1 VAILWIWA
9 GYAADRRYAA
19 LDAKVKAMVADLQA
33 RDGHRPVLHGEAQPG
48 NSWDDYTKAVAELRK
63 AKGSEKLY
71 ALVARRTDADPAIG
85 ERLLADHASVI
96 DHLRRGAARSSSR
109 TYDWDEARAGS
120 VLDRSSYDMSTSGGM
135 LNVSYLVQLK
145 ARSLSSEGKTTEAV
159 ETLLD
164 LCQLG
169 RDFAAD
175 GPSTRGELGLSY
187 LGIALHELKD
197 LLASVK
203 MDSDALS
210 GLEGALKQL
219 DESFP
224 RHDLALQQEGLS
236 RAVVLLPECSSGV
249 GWGRLMTLDSLE
261 RLIQWHER
269 AAQAERTSWSQFQK
283 VSSEA
288 QEDAARSWNPL
299 FRMTAS
305 TPLSDGNSHRAYR
318 ARLRLLRVA
327 VRWQAKGVIL
337 DLEDPF
343 GAQLMHTQ
351 NGNTLKV
358 WSVGRDRVDDGGS
371 GTWEKSGKDIVLEIG
386 K

>member
-1 VAILWIWA
+1 MAILWIWA

-19 LDAKVKAMVADLQA
+19 LDAKVKSMVAELQA
-33 RDGHRPVLHGEAQPG
+33 RDGRRPVLRGESQPG
-48 NSWDDYTKAVAELRK
+48 NSWDHYTKAVVELRN
-63 AKGSEKLY
+63 AKGSEHLY
-71 ALVARRTDADPAIG
+71 ALVARHPKADPAIG
-85 ERLLADHASVI
+85 EKLLADHGSVL
-96 DHLRRGAARSSSR
+96 DHLRRGAARASSR

-120 VLDRSSYDMSTSGGM
+120 VLDRSSYDMSTTGG
-135 LNVSYLVQLK
+135 LLKVSYLVQLK
-145 ARSLSSEGKTTEAV
+145 ARSLSSEGKTREAV

-175 GPSTRGELGLSY
+175 GPTTRGELGLSY

-203 MDSDALS
+203 MDAEALS
-210 GLEGALKQL
+210 DLEGALKQL

-305 TPLSDGNSHRAYR
+305 TPLSDGNSNRAYR

-327 VRWQAKGVIL
+327 VHWQAKGVIL